1 MDWNELVIVTS
12 NEAIEAVSNILMEEG
27 AGGVQIDDQ
36 DPQAVRVITYFT
48 ADSPLNELLPKLK
61 EKVHGLKEFGINP
74 EPGQVF
80 LTNIGTDTWRDK
92 WKEYYQP
99 IRVTRYLTIVPQ
111 WIEYEPQHP
120 DEQLIVLDPGR
131 SFGTGD
137 HPTTRLTLHALEAT
151 MLGGETVIDVGTGSG
166 ILSIAAR
173 YLGAQQI
180 VASDVADEALAVAAT
195 NFSLN
200 GMTDDIVLEKRDLV
214 HGLDLQAD
222 IVAANILPEFLLPL
236 IPQVH
241 KNLRPTGK
249 LILSGIIME
258 KENEIVTAL
267 NAAGFQVEE
276 KITDGKWLAL
286 VAHNTLN
293 S

>member
-1 MDWNELVIVTS
+1 M
-12 NEAIEAVSNILMEEG
+12 
-27 AGGVQIDDQ
+27 
-36 DPQAVRVITYFT
+36 
-48 ADSPLNELLPKLK
+48 
-61 EKVHGLKEFGINP
+61 
-74 EPGQVF
+74 
-80 LTNIGTDTWRDK
+80 
-92 WKEYYQP
+92 
-99 IRVTRYLTIVPQ
+99 PQ

-180 VASDVADEALAVAAT
+180 VASDVADEALAAAAT
-195 NFSLN
+195 NFALN

-222 IVAANILPEFLLPL
+222 IVVANILPEFLLPL

-293 S
+293 